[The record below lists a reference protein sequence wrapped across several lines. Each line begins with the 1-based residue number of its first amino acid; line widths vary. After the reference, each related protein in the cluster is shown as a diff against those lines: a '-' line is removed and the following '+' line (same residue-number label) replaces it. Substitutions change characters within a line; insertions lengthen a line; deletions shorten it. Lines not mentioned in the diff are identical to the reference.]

1 MSDTTPHANI
11 LARFDR
17 PSESVTRK
25 NTEHAPWHDDDRRN
39 VNDRSQHRR
48 YHGLFEDM
56 MN

>member
-1 MSDTTPHANI
+1 MSDTKTYATV
-11 LARFDR
+11 LAQFDR
-17 PSESVTRK
+17 PSESQTRK

>member
-1 MSDTTPHANI
+1 MSDAKKHTTV

-17 PSESVTRK
+17 PSESLARK

-39 VNDRSQHRR
+39 VNDKAQHRR
-48 YHGLFEDM
+48 YHGLFEDL